1 MSLSNIFFSKQ
12 NSFPFFKFEQV
23 DSASDV
29 TWPPA
34 ASVKGR
40 DHETELNSSIRHL
53 SWSNQVLLKFP
64 IFRLKSSKKSSL
76 EQLPHLT
83 QDVNEEPDTWKSVMK
98 PPPDRLVDREKRGR
112 S

>member
-1 MSLSNIFFSKQ
+1 MIFFTF
-12 NSFPFFKFEQV
+12 FPYILLLE
-23 DSASDV
+23 S
-29 TWPPA
+29 P
-34 ASVKGR
+34 
-40 DHETELNSSIRHL
+40 
-53 SWSNQVLLKFP
+53 NQVLLKFP